1 MRLDNQ
7 WLSIPKAAKL
17 LGRSN
22 KMVHRAIARG
32 DIPAQRIKG
41 CHPLIAAGTVAK
53 LMSSTPA
60 DAVPVRLVEPVPA
73 V

>member
-22 KMVHRAIARG
+22 KTVHRAIARG
-32 DIPAQRIKG
+32 DIPCQRIKG
-41 CHPLIAAGTVAK
+41 CHTRVSAGVVAK
-53 LMSSTPA
+53 LMNPTPA
-60 DAVPVRLVEPVPA
+60 DSAPVRLVEPVPA